1 MADAALIEFVKTGL
15 SLGESRSRISEV
27 LEKAGWPEDQVA
39 DALAA
44 FAEVDFPTPVPKPK
58 KYGSAREAFLLIV
71 YFSLLGMVATQVGGL
86 AFAWIDRNF
95 TDELANNQYSYQWAS
110 SGLRWSIS
118 SLLVGYPIFLFLGWR
133 LASRKRRDPERRRS
147 RVRAW
152 LTYITLIFAA
162 GTLIGDLV
170 AVVYQ
175 FLEGGLSSRFALKA
189 GVVGLISGAI
199 LWNYARD
206 AERTSARIDFISQ
219 VLAIVATSTVIV
231 LVAWAFT
238 IVRSPAAAR
247 ERVADEQRLDHLVA
261 MTRLAD
267 CHVTYFGSLTSEFSS
282 MQSSL
287 ADLGSRQP
295 ISAGCSEP
303 IPIDPISGNEY
314 RYRVIDAN
322 SYELCAAFEAGWPEG
337 DEKGANLRRSL
348 SNYYTGAVEQRTLQ
362 LPKAAGETCFEIDAV
377 AFDSDIRPIVGERMI
392 EDPPQ
397 PDQVVQEE

>member
-1 MADAALIEFVKTGL
+1 MADAALIEFVKAGL

-27 LEKAGWPEDQVA
+27 LKKAGWPEDQVA

-95 TDELANNQYSYQWAS
+95 TDELVNNQYSYQWAS

-162 GTLIGDLV
+162 GALIGDLV

-206 AERTSARIDFISQ
+206 AERTSARIDLISQ
-219 VLAIVATSTVIV
+219 ALAIVATGSVIA

-247 ERVADEQRLDHLVA
+247 ERVADEQRIDHLVA

-267 CHVTYFGSLTSEFSS
+267 CHVTYFGSLSSEFSS
-282 MQSSL
+282 MRSSL

-314 RYRVIDAN
+314 RYRKIDAN
-322 SYELCAAFEAGWPEG
+322 SYELCADFEAGWPEG

-348 SNYYTGAVEQRTLQ
+348 NSYYTGTVEKRALQ

-377 AFDSDIRPIVGERMI
+377 AFDSDIKPLVGEVVS
-392 EDPPQ
+392 EDPP
-397 PDQVVQEE
+397 PADQVVQEE